1 VVDLISGIP
10 EPLKA
15 TDRDGMVARMAPS
28 LFQGLATGTIYP
40 RGVVLSTLLRR
51 LTRAAIL

>member
-1 VVDLISGIP
+1 MVLSLGDVRPHNQPAVDVVSGIP

-28 LFQGLATGTIYP
+28 LLPGSRPGQYTPEG
-40 RGVVLSTLLRR
+40 
-51 LTRAAIL
+51 